1 MEPTDTRLLPRSQF
15 LTSVGNYFDRAAKLT
30 THAAG
35 LLDPGQTVVCTV
47 TGNGLKDPEWAI
59 AGAPTP
65 VSVPVD
71 AHAAAVELGLDG

>member
-1 MEPTDTRLLPRSQF
+1 MLSAALSLACAGCNGDAF
-15 LTSVGNYFDRAAKLT
+15 LALT
-30 THAAG
+30 GPKGEGPG

-71 AHAAAVELGLDG
+71 AVAAATELGLDG